1 VAEAPEP
8 VVPAYGGACVE
19 GLVPALLDRFER
31 APPSWI
37 PEPVA
42 RAEQVVL
49 FVVDGLGWE
58 QLGEREAQAPTLA
71 GMAGGPI
78 TSVAP
83 TTTATALTSI
93 TTGLTPAAHGVL
105 GYRVR
110 VETGEIMNVLQW
122 RTASGDARSKVPPG
136 VFQSVPAFTGRPVPV
151 VTRSEFA
158 STGFTLAHLKGAR
171 LHGWRMPS
179 SLVQE
184 VADLLKSGEP
194 FVYAYYD
201 GIDKVAHEFGIGD
214 YYDAELG
221 ATDRLV
227 DDLLSVLPAGAALA
241 VSSDHGQVHVGT
253 GGLFLDDD
261 VIEDVAVQSGEGRFR
276 WLHARPGSA
285 DRLAQV
291 ARDRYGD
298 VAWVLSRDEVVAAG
312 WFGGPLPPAVEDRVG
327 DVALVPFAP
336 VAFLDGAESGEANM
350 VGRHGSLTPAEMWV
364 PVLAGR
370 A

>member
-1 VAEAPEP
+1 
-8 VVPAYGGACVE
+8 
-19 GLVPALLDRFER
+19 
-31 APPSWI
+31 
-37 PEPVA
+37 
-42 RAEQVVL
+42 
-49 FVVDGLGWE
+49 
-58 QLGEREAQAPTLA
+58 
-71 GMAGGPI
+71 
-78 TSVAP
+78 
-83 TTTATALTSI
+83 
-93 TTGLTPAAHGVL
+93 
-105 GYRVR
+105 
-110 VETGEIMNVLQW
+110 
-122 RTASGDARSKVPPG
+122 

-298 VAWVLSRDEVVAAG
+298 VAWVLSRDEIVAAG
-312 WFGGPLPPAVEDRVG
+312 WFGGPLAPAVEDRVG